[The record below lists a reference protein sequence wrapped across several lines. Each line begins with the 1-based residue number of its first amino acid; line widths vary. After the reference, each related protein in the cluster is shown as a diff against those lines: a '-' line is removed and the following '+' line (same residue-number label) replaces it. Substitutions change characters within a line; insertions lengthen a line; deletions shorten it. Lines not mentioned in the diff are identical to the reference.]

1 MRSRVFQGMGKALI
15 EALRQ
20 KCAWCVQ
27 RISKEW
33 VWDRGSHWRGKV
45 GGDGRGLIGAE
56 RYLDF
61 TT

>member
-1 MRSRVFQGMGKALI
+1 MGTALI

-33 VWDRGSHWRGKV
+33 VWDRGSHRERQ
-45 GGDGRGLIGAE
+45 GRRRWE
-56 RYLDF
+56 RPNWC
-61 TT
+61 